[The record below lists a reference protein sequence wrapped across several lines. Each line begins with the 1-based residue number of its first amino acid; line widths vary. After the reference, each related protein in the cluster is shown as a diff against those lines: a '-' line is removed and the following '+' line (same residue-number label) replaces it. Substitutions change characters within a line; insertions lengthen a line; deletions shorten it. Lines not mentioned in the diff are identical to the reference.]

1 MPQRTEGLVVS
12 SAGARFDLAE
22 VILDELRPDEV
33 LVEIHATGI
42 CHTDIACADG
52 KLPADFPCIL
62 GHEGKLFLTLTF
74 HVDFDAKRTN
84 IRRWCCHTERT
95 RRAECLRRR

>member
-22 VILDELRPDEV
+22 VILDELRPNEV

-52 KLPADFPCIL
+52 KLPAEFPCIL
-62 GHEGKLFLTLTF
+62 GHEGRFPFFFFFLDNLPY
-74 HVDFDAKRTN
+74 N
-84 IRRWCCHTERT
+84 
-95 RRAECLRRR
+95 

>member
-12 SAGARFDLAE
+12 SAGAGFDLAE
-22 VILDELRPDEV
+22 VILDELRPEEV

-52 KLPADFPCIL
+52 KLPAGFPCIL
-62 GHEGKLFLTLTF
+62 GHEGKLFFTLTF
-74 HVDFDAKRTN
+74 HVDFDAKTMN
-84 IRRWCCHTERT
+84 IRSWCCSPKRT
-95 RRAECLRRR
+95 RRAECLYRC